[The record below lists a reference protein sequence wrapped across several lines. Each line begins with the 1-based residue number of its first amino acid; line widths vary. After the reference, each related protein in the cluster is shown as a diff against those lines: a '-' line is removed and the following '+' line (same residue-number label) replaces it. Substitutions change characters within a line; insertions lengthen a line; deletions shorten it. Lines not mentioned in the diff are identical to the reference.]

1 MAGAVLLGSGAA
13 FADDNQGTPMTAGLV
28 MKEMPTGERTA
39 YIMGIVEGMAY
50 ARFRKDTL
58 AAGQKTEQ
66 GMKCIY
72 GWLYTDSMA
81 TLDRIER
88 VFEANAQHYPS
99 VLLAA
104 LIKKEC
110 GE

>member
-1 MAGAVLLGSGAA
+1 M
-13 FADDNQGTPMTAGLV
+13 N
-28 MKEMPTGERTA
+28 EMPTRERTT
-39 YIMGIVEGMAY
+39 YIMGIIEGMAY

-58 AAGQKTEQ
+58 AAGKKAEQ

-72 GWLYTDSMA
+72 DWFYADSMA

-88 VFEANAQHYPS
+88 VFKANTEHYPS